1 MGTNKFVSVLL
12 ANEASGI
19 GIRITPP
26 GAPFTISNKIMIAQI
41 VRDSPA
47 DIDGRL
53 KVGDQILEINDTPVD
68 CLTNEE
74 VRDLLL
80 RSGGPFISLLVLRPA
95 KTFSN
100 QDYFL
105 HPNFLR

>member
-1 MGTNKFVSVLL
+1 MSLL
-12 ANEASGI
+12 ALESESLHPVHHLC
-19 GIRITPP
+19 R
-26 GAPFTISNKIMIAQI
+26 ISNKIMIAQI
-41 VRDSPA
+41 MRDSPA

-74 VRDLLL
+74 VKELLH
-80 RSGGPFISLLVLRPA
+80 RSTGPFLSLLVLREA
-95 KTFSN
+95 KTFTN

-105 HPNFLR
+105 HPKYLR